1 MSPAFLLAFL
11 WAISGLAG
19 VVGSPRSAH
28 ADSFDRHYRRGLA
41 LYQQKDYAG
50 AVTEMSAAYEERQL
64 PRILLN
70 IGQAYRKQGKA
81 REALTYYER
90 YLKAEPDAPPAL
102 QAEIQTYIAQ
112 SQALLEATNRQDAQ
126 DRAGEPAPTGWNRD
140 SGQLL
145 PEYAEKLRLEQ
156 SNRPIY
162 KKPWFWAVIGGSAA
176 AVIAIG
182 VGVGVGVAKSR
193 ELPGGIDILTF

>member
-1 MSPAFLLAFL
+1 MSPAFLLALL
-11 WAISGLAG
+11 WALSGVAG
-19 VVGSPRSAH
+19 GVGSPRCAH

-50 AVTEMSAAYEERQL
+50 AVTEMSAAYDERQL

-145 PEYAEKLRLEQ
+145 PEYAEKLRRD
-156 SNRPIY
+156 RPIY

-176 AVIAIG
+176 AAIAIG
-182 VGVGVGVAKSR
+182 VGAGVGVAKSR